1 VRALLVLWWFIDTA
15 PWAGDQVVGGC
26 TRGVEVGQ
34 DLDRAPVRYAV
45 VAVHERYQKPSEPAM
60 CTDRRIT
67 VRVSAV
73 PVETGRLEPLAIG
86 DLAVRRGLC
95 C

>member
-1 VRALLVLWWFIDTA
+1 VRALLFLWWFIETA

-26 TRGVEVGQ
+26 TRGVEVGRT
-34 DLDRAPVRYAV
+34 LI
-45 VAVHERYQKPSEPAM
+45 ERQSAMRSWPSTSATKKPSEPAM

-73 PVETGRLEPLAIG
+73 PVETGRLEPLAVG

-95 C
+95 R